1 MRQLNIPLRLIS
13 VVTPFTIHH
22 LRMSR
27 MNSLD
32 NATIVA
38 VVILV
43 GVFVL
48 MAVTIIKSG
57 IDAAIKLWGIM
68 GALTGVTFGAITSYY
83 FTDKSNQHEIQHAN
97 SQKIKAELALDNA
110 ALKASEAN
118 KLLIPVAKALQK
130 ESGPSASSLTS
141 DNDAKALKKSLGSSA
156 FSSISDK
163 ELFPSITAQE
173 QARLVI
179 EIEKASANLR
189 DINALIKEIT
199 PANKSIERK

>member
-1 MRQLNIPLRLIS
+1 
-13 VVTPFTIHH
+13 
-22 LRMSR
+22 

-43 GVFVL
+43 GVFLL

-83 FTDKSNQHEIQHAN
+83 FTDKSNQQEIQQAN

-118 KLLIPVAKALQK
+118 KLLIPVANALQK
-130 ESGPSASSLTS
+130 ESEP
-141 DNDAKALKKSLGSSA
+141 SA
-156 FSSISDK
+156 FSSVRGK
-163 ELFPSITAQE
+163 ELFPSITTQE
-173 QARLVI
+173 QAVLVA

-189 DINALIKEIT
+189 EINALK
-199 PANKSIERK
+199 KGV